1 MNIAIVENAIDPFNG
16 DWELDERGNL
26 LLVTGQEEIAQVS
39 AQRLRTFFG
48 EWFLDTSIGIPYF
61 DQIFEKG
68 QNVNDIDAI
77 FISEILQTPGIIRVL
92 EFDLDIPDLAARR
105 LELNY
110 KAQTTESLEPLVVE
124 TLVP

>member
-1 MNIAIVENAIDPFNG
+1 MNIAIIENGADPFNG

-77 FISEILQTPGIIRVL
+77 FISEILQTPGIIRLL